1 MPRKAPLHPGV
12 KAPIQ
17 KHSSSTAAAAKTSSS
32 SPQQIKANAYDSK
45 CQRAAKTLEEK
56 YKVQPARADV
66 VCGALQAAYAKLVRD
81 RHEPEA
87 KLQLF
92 MSKAKSNPEYL
103 QLVTDATSVEQVEGL
118 VHRAMFDRF
127 AFAAPQAQ
135 ARYDHQAAVALG
147 DRKVTPECHAVVAEG
162 TLTPMAFQVGKGMG
176 NEHKN
181 KNLEEHRQ
189 SCT

>member
-17 KHSSSTAAAAKTSSS
+17 KHSSSTAAAAKTSSA
-32 SPQQIKANAYDSK
+32 SPQQTKAKAYDFK

-66 VCGALQAAYAKLVRD
+66 VRGALQAAYAQLVRD

-103 QLVTDATSVEQVEGL
+103 QQVTDATSAEQVEGL

-127 AFAAPQAQ
+127 AYAAPQTQ
-135 ARYDHQAAVALG
+135 ARYDHQAAVAL
-147 DRKVTPECHAVVAEG
+147 DDCKVTPECHAVVAEG

-181 KNLEEHRQ
+181 KNLEDHRK